1 MTKRE
6 KKVIVIDDSMLKNIN
21 RRRLSKSKNVEGL
34 NLSREINIYIVDIIG
49 DVLDDKTRIVNSSC
63 RH

>member
-34 NLSREINIYIVDIIG
+34 NLPRAININIVDIIG

>member
-1 MTKRE
+1 M
-6 KKVIVIDDSMLKNIN
+6 DDSMLKNIN

>member
-34 NLSREINIYIVDIIG
+34 NLSRAININIVDIIG
-49 DVLDDKTRIVNSSC
+49 DALDDKTRIVNSSY